1 MLLNMCTTVL
11 ECCRIASEWSTHD
24 HSISQNGRKTQQKD
38 PVAHLTD
45 GKKRQTHTISCH
57 RTVRRKVH
65 RLLGQK
71 IDLRY
76 PRAVYR
82 AITCGALG
90 SSRIPTILPMS
101 PCQGQPR

>member
-1 MLLNMCTTVL
+1 MPAIV
-11 ECCRIASEWSTHD
+11 RGYEWSTHD
-24 HSISQNGRKTQQKD
+24 HGIAQNGRKTQQKD

-76 PRAVYR
+76 PRA
-82 AITCGALG
+82 G
-90 SSRIPTILPMS
+90 
-101 PCQGQPR
+101 